1 MFGGLIGQRAAGVS
15 QRYHHHAKR
24 EHIHRGVVGQN
35 NLVGVRHLRR
45 CDFIF
50 YYTDVFGDG
59 VSICRVVIEGKRMT
73 RNPVLHGV
81 RQQKERRLSVAD
93 PTWQLANAVAI
104 AIGVGIVYFLAARF
118 SLSLLTKPDGVAV
131 FWPASGVA
139 AGALIA
145 LGHRAKWPVAIGAAA
160 ATIAANLLGDRSFA
174 GAVTF
179 ALCNAAEAML
189 TAGLI
194 ERQFGSG
201 FTLDRVR
208 KVLGLLAAAVL
219 GSAISG
225 IGGVLGFK
233 LFHFS
238 TASTLIIWQHWFASD
253 ALGILTVAPLLIG
266 AAAAARDPPSLNE
279 ALEGAVALFAI
290 TLTITLVIFLPRASF
305 ATVVPIALLFPLL
318 LWLAA
323 RCRPVFAAAA
333 AFVVAL
339 TIVWT
344 TTVGIGYFGDPD
356 LPIEDR
362 IVGAQAGILTT
373 SLCTLVLAALF
384 AERRHQEAALREGAT
399 RLEKALA
406 AGAVIAFVWD
416 ARTGSSHRSENA
428 ANILG
433 YDPQAPLSAA
443 GFLALVHPDD
453 RLHFKAHVMSVRPDN
468 PPYAVTFRVIR
479 PDAQEMWLEETAT
492 AEFDADG
499 KCLRIEGLT
508 RDITKSKRSE
518 EHQRM
523 LVAELDHRV
532 KNVLAR
538 VGVVAMYTREGSG
551 TIDEFIKA
559 LDRRIQSMAVAHEL
573 LSQGNWLGVRLAN
586 LVRHQLAPYATDA
599 NTATSG
605 PDIALNAAA
614 TEALGMVLHELVTN
628 AFKYGALSI
637 PEGRISVSW
646 EYQNSGDATLGLKV
660 LWRET
665 CGPSVSAPCKSG
677 YGISLICELIPHELG
692 GAVDLAFSSEG
703 VSCTIDIPHNQLGYS
718 RDRTTSSIRQPRN
731 DRAQDR

>member
-1 MFGGLIGQRAAGVS
+1 M
-15 QRYHHHAKR
+15 
-24 EHIHRGVVGQN
+24 
-35 NLVGVRHLRR
+35 
-45 CDFIF
+45 
-50 YYTDVFGDG
+50 
-59 VSICRVVIEGKRMT
+59 
-73 RNPVLHGV
+73 RNPVLHRV
-81 RQQKERRLSVAD
+81 PEQKERRLVVAD
-93 PTWQLANAVAI
+93 PTWQLANAVAV

-131 FWPASGVA
+131 FWPAAGVA

-145 LGHRAKWPVAIGAAA
+145 LGPRAKWPVAIGAAA

-194 ERQFGSG
+194 ERRFGSG
-201 FTLDRVR
+201 FTFDRVR

-238 TASTLIIWQHWFASD
+238 TAPTLTIWQHWFASD

-266 AAAAARDPPSLNE
+266 AAAAARDPPPLNE
-279 ALEGAVALFAI
+279 ALEGAVALLAI

-344 TTVGIGYFGDPD
+344 TTLGIGYFGDPD
-356 LPIEDR
+356 LEDR

-453 RLHFKAHVMSVRPDN
+453 RAHFKAHVMSVRPDN
-468 PPYAVTFRVIR
+468 PSYAVTFRVIR
-479 PDAQEMWLEETAT
+479 PDAQEMWLEEAAT
-492 AEFDADG
+492 AEFDLDG

-508 RDITKSKRSE
+508 RDITKSKRAE

-551 TIDEFIKA
+551 TIDEFIQA

-573 LSQGNWLGVRLAN
+573 LSQGNWLGVRLAD

-637 PEGRISVSW
+637 PEGRVSVNW
-646 EYQNSGDATLGLKV
+646 EYQNRDDTTLGLKV

-665 CGPSVSAPCKSG
+665 CGPAVSAPCKSG

-692 GAVDLAFSSEG
+692 GTVELAFSSEG
-703 VSCTIDIPHNQLGYS
+703 VSCTIEIPLKQLGS
-718 RDRTTSSIRQPRN
+718 L
-731 DRAQDR
+731 A

>member
-1 MFGGLIGQRAAGVS
+1 M
-15 QRYHHHAKR
+15 
-24 EHIHRGVVGQN
+24 
-35 NLVGVRHLRR
+35 
-45 CDFIF
+45 
-50 YYTDVFGDG
+50 
-59 VSICRVVIEGKRMT
+59 
-73 RNPVLHGV
+73 RNPVLHRV
-81 RQQKERRLSVAD
+81 PEQKERRLVVAD
-93 PTWQLANAVAI
+93 PTWQLANAVAV

-131 FWPASGVA
+131 FWPAAGVA

-145 LGHRAKWPVAIGAAA
+145 LGPRAKWPVAIGAAA

-189 TAGLI
+189 TAGLV

-201 FTLDRVR
+201 FTFDRVR

-238 TASTLIIWQHWFASD
+238 TAPTLTIWQHWFASD

-266 AAAAARDPPSLNE
+266 AAAAARDPPPLNE
-279 ALEGAVALFAI
+279 ALEGAAALLAI

-344 TTVGIGYFGDPD
+344 TTLGIGYFGDPD
-356 LPIEDR
+356 LEDR

-433 YDPQAPLSAA
+433 YDPQAPISAA

-453 RLHFKAHVMSVRPDN
+453 RAHFKAHVMSVRPDN
-468 PPYAVTFRVIR
+468 PSYAVTFRVIR
-479 PDAQEMWLEETAT
+479 PDAQEMWLEEAAT
-492 AEFDADG
+492 AEFDLDG

-508 RDITKSKRSE
+508 RDITKSKRAE

-551 TIDEFIKA
+551 TIDEFIQA

-637 PEGRISVSW
+637 PEGRVSVNW
-646 EYQNSGDATLGLKV
+646 EYQNRDDTTLGLKV
-660 LWRET
+660 LWRER
-665 CGPSVSAPCKSG
+665 CGPAVSAPCKSG

-692 GAVDLAFSSEG
+692 GTVDLAFSSEG
-703 VSCTIDIPHNQLGYS
+703 VSCTIEIPLKQLGS
-718 RDRTTSSIRQPRN
+718 L
-731 DRAQDR
+731 A

>member
-1 MFGGLIGQRAAGVS
+1 
-15 QRYHHHAKR
+15 
-24 EHIHRGVVGQN
+24 
-35 NLVGVRHLRR
+35 
-45 CDFIF
+45 
-50 YYTDVFGDG
+50 
-59 VSICRVVIEGKRMT
+59 
-73 RNPVLHGV
+73 
-81 RQQKERRLSVAD
+81 
-93 PTWQLANAVAI
+93 
-104 AIGVGIVYFLAARF
+104 
-118 SLSLLTKPDGVAV
+118 
-131 FWPASGVA
+131 
-139 AGALIA
+139 
-145 LGHRAKWPVAIGAAA
+145 
-160 ATIAANLLGDRSFA
+160 
-174 GAVTF
+174 
-179 ALCNAAEAML
+179 
-189 TAGLI
+189 
-194 ERQFGSG
+194 
-201 FTLDRVR
+201 
-208 KVLGLLAAAVL
+208 
-219 GSAISG
+219 
-225 IGGVLGFK
+225 
-233 LFHFS
+233 
-238 TASTLIIWQHWFASD
+238 
-253 ALGILTVAPLLIG
+253 
-266 AAAAARDPPSLNE
+266 
-279 ALEGAVALFAI
+279 
-290 TLTITLVIFLPRASF
+290 
-305 ATVVPIALLFPLL
+305 VVPIALLFPLL

-344 TTVGIGYFGDPD
+344 TTLGIGYFGDPD
-356 LPIEDR
+356 LPVEDR

-384 AERRHQEAALREGAT
+384 AERRHQEAALRDGAT

-443 GFLALVHPDD
+443 GFVALVHPDD
-453 RLHFKAHVMSVRPDN
+453 RAHFKAHVMSVRPDN
-468 PPYAVTFRVIR
+468 PSYAVTFRVIR
-479 PDAQEMWLEETAT
+479 PDAQEMWLEEAAT
-492 AEFDADG
+492 AEFDLDG

-508 RDITKSKRSE
+508 RDITKSKRAE

-551 TIDEFIKA
+551 TIDEFIQA

-573 LSQGNWLGVRLAN
+573 LSQGNWLGVRLAD

-637 PEGRISVSW
+637 PEGRVSVSW
-646 EYQNSGDATLGLKV
+646 QYQNRGDATLGLKV

-677 YGISLICELIPHELG
+677 YGISLICELIHHELG
-692 GAVDLAFSSEG
+692 GTVDLAFSSEG

-718 RDRTTSSIRQPRN
+718 RDRTTSSIRQPSN

>member
-1 MFGGLIGQRAAGVS
+1 
-15 QRYHHHAKR
+15 
-24 EHIHRGVVGQN
+24 
-35 NLVGVRHLRR
+35 
-45 CDFIF
+45 
-50 YYTDVFGDG
+50 
-59 VSICRVVIEGKRMT
+59 MT
-73 RNPVLHGV
+73 RNPVLRKLPDEEGRFNV
-81 RQQKERRLSVAD
+81 VD
-93 PTWQLANAVAI
+93 PTWHWVRS
-104 AIGVGIVYFLAARF
+104 IGLTVSVGTIYFLAARL

-131 FWPASGVA
+131 FWPASGIA
-139 AGALIA
+139 AGALIS

-160 ATIAANLLGDRSFA
+160 ATIVANLLGDRSFTA
-174 GAVTF
+174 AVTF
-179 ALCNAAEAML
+179 ALCNVGEAML
-189 TAGLI
+189 AAGLI
-194 ERQFGSG
+194 QRQFGSG
-201 FTLDRVR
+201 FTLHGLRQ
-208 KVLGLLAAAVL
+208 VLGLLAAAVL

-225 IGGVLGFK
+225 IGGVVGFK
-233 LFHFS
+233 LFHYS
-238 TASTLIIWQHWFASD
+238 TAPSLTIWQHWFASD

-266 AAAAARDPPSLNE
+266 AAAAARDPPSPNE
-279 ALEGAVALFAI
+279 VLEGAVALIAI
-290 TLTITLVIFLPRASF
+290 TLTSTLAIFLPRASL

-323 RCRPVFAAAA
+323 RCQPVFAAAA
-333 AFVVAL
+333 AFIVAL

-344 TTVGIGYFGDPD
+344 TTFGIGFFGDPE
-356 LPIEDR
+356 LPIGER
-362 IVGAQAGILTT
+362 IVGAQASILTT

-433 YDPQAPLSAA
+433 YDPQAPFSGAR
-443 GFLALVHPDD
+443 FLALIHPDD
-453 RLHFKAHVMSVRPDN
+453 RPHFKARVRSVRPDN
-468 PPYAVTFRVIR
+468 PSYAVTFRVMR
-479 PDAQEMWLEETAT
+479 SDAQEMWLEETAT
-492 AEFDADG
+492 AEFSAAG

-518 EHQRM
+518 EHQRL

-551 TIDEFIKA
+551 TIDEFIQA

-573 LSQGNWLGVRLAN
+573 LSQGNWLGVRLAD

-599 NTATSG
+599 NTAISG

-628 AFKYGALSI
+628 ASKYGALSI
-637 PEGRISVSW
+637 PEGRVSVSW
-646 EYQNSGDATLGLKV
+646 ECRNRDEATIGLII

-692 GAVDLAFSSEG
+692 GIVDLAFTPEG
-703 VSCTIDIPHNQLGYS
+703 VSCTIEIPRKQLG
-718 RDRTTSSIRQPRN
+718 TPP
-731 DRAQDR
+731 